1 MAVEESPNAFS
12 VEWNPTIFSSN
23 CQTSSSSHIQVN
35 PREEGRLVSRSSK
48 WSEDPEWKPTIQKAE
63 GGHGFWK
70 T

>member
-35 PREEGRLVSRSSK
+35 PREDRGSSMKTNYTEGNWTWIV
-48 WSEDPEWKPTIQKAE
+48 ED
-63 GGHGFWK
+63 
-70 T
+70 